1 MCRIVLRTFWRQIRY
16 FFLRKTSLG
25 APGRTGNFAGARLDW
40 NLPGSAAGHI
50 VGGSWQIQNPCVDTE
65 HGNATGPAN
74 RATFQSTGPRAVIF
88 KIEYYTSSLRH
99 SIHNFNF
106 VLCVSI
112 VPCKEGEEAIWMP
125 ETRAVMQSDEIDC
138 NGWGLPSRSGW
149 QNE

>member
-1 MCRIVLRTFWRQIRY
+1 VCRIFLRTFWRKIWY
-16 FFLRKTSLG
+16 FFLRETSLG
-25 APGRTGNFAGARLDW
+25 APGRTGNFAGARLAW

-50 VGGSWQIQNPCVDTE
+50 VGGSWQFQNQCADTE

-88 KIEYYTSSLRH
+88 KLEYYTCSLRH
-99 SIHNFNF
+99 ST
-106 VLCVSI
+106 
-112 VPCKEGEEAIWMP
+112 VPCKEGEEAIWMPVP

-138 NGWGLPSRSGW
+138 NGWGLPSRFGW